1 MELVTPDIGLIFW
14 MTVSF
19 TIVLAILKKF
29 AWKPILQGLKDR
41 EDSIKES
48 LSSAEKAREEMAKLK
63 SDNEQLLADARLER
77 DKIIKEALATASN
90 IKEDAKTEASKI
102 SGKMIEDARTAISS
116 EKQEAVA
123 EIKRQV
129 ASLSLEIA
137 EKLLR
142 KNLSDS
148 KDQRALVDQ
157 FINEV
162 KVN

>member
-19 TIVLAILKKF
+19 LIVLTILKKF

-48 LSSAEKAREEMAKLK
+48 LESAEQARDEMSKLK
-63 SDNEQLLADARLER
+63 SDNEQLLAEARLER
-77 DKIIKEALATASN
+77 DKILKEALATANN
-90 IKEDAKTEASKI
+90 IKEEAKEDASKI
-102 SGKMIEDARTAISS
+102 SGKMVEDARTVINN
-116 EKQEAVA
+116 EKKAALAEMQE
-123 EIKRQV
+123 QV
-129 ASLSLEIA
+129 AKLSLEIA

-142 KNLSDS
+142 KNLSDDKS
-148 KDQRALVDQ
+148 QRELVEQ
-157 FINEV
+157 FIKDI